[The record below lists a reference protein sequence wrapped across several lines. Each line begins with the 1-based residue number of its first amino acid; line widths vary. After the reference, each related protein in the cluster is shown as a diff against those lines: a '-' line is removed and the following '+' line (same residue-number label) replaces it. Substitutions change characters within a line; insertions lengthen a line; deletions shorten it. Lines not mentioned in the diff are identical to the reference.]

1 MELDVASGSLLRS
14 SVLRLKTVPG
24 LDTVNVELQE
34 AQQTPELLQRV
45 LQRSPSQQESMV
57 RVDGGQDV
65 VKERVFVL
73 QPGENLFV
81 VLFL

>member
-14 SVLRLKTVPG
+14 SVLRLKTLPG
-24 LDTVNVELQE
+24 LDTINVQLEE

>member
-14 SVLRLKTVPG
+14 SVLRLKTLPG
-24 LDTVNVELQE
+24 LDTVNVELEE
-34 AQQTPELLQRV
+34 AQQTPEFLQRV